1 MAVKIET
8 SSELNVY
15 MADESGTYTRTVKV
29 PNPPNGGGGM
39 SLQQIRT
46 AFAPAFANTASD
58 GTGTACYFF
67 YDDNQE
73 LTAPM
78 TQITGAEA
86 VVIEKQTRNIE

>member
-15 MADESGTYTRTVKV
+15 MADDSGVYTRTIRV

-39 SLQQIRT
+39 TLAQVRQ

-58 GTGTACYFF
+58 SSGTPCYFF
-67 YDDNQE
+67 FDDNGNLDQ
-73 LTAPM
+73 PM

-86 VVIEKQTRNIE
+86 VVIEKQIRNIE